1 MDERALD
8 FSDVDIGQSLDELT
22 ADALDTLEF
31 GVIRMTLDGVI
42 DGYNVYEARLSGL
55 AASRVLTK
63 HLFSQVAPCTNNYL
77 VASRYEESAELD
89 EVLPYVFTLR
99 MRPRNVEL
107 RLLKR
112 RGSERQYLLVRNR

>member
-1 MDERALD
+1 MNERALQ
-8 FSDVDIGQSLDELT
+8 FSDVDIGQSLDVLT
-22 ADALDTLEF
+22 VEALDTLEF
-31 GVIRMTLDGVI
+31 GVIRMTLDGVV
-42 DGYNVYEARLSGL
+42 DGYNAYEARLSGL
-55 AASRVLTK
+55 APSRVLTK

-77 VASRYEESAELD
+77 VASRYEEAAELD

-112 RGSERQYLLVRNR
+112 QGSERQYLLVKNR